1 MALKYLKEIIDTRG
15 YKIQSR
21 DRQIF
26 ERGDLQTFFGFSD
39 NDAIEVLIFDIN
51 DNQLPQSNFGM
62 ARYIPMTTENI
73 RDYFLIAD
81 GTILQMYRFPN
92 EYFIDVERIVK
103 EAGYDNGIFKTQ
115 ITLVNHRVG
124 SNKKFDKLWISE
136 ISPSR
141 TEVRLLPL
149 KRKETEGTDLF
160 ERYGVFMRDGEFRED
175 TITYAINLIE
185 EINPALIATFIKNKY
200 SEDWYF
206 KLKSEFNIQ
215 NFDAFCT
222 NVHKKFVES
231 ALFEFSNRISNPK
244 DLNYGKPKPYKA
256 PLELSK
262 STIKDLCF
270 GLVIR
275 AIDYYLSSPVIRYAS
290 DERLTTDESM
300 DIVGQVSQR
309 TESDISIDVIP
320 PEIKIIDRKKVIVKE
335 ADIILEDLK
344 KKEKPQLPID
354 IIDTPGFKDE
364 PIEFIKPDLPVDLPP
379 NPPVKTEEQEVPV
392 KSGGEISAGGGGGGY
407 DWTSQYDN
415 YNVVDSGL
423 GKERVGARPAENRG
437 NLK

>member
-1 MALKYLKEIIDTRG
+1 MALKFFKEIVDTKAYR
-15 YKIQSR
+15 IESR
-21 DRQIF
+21 DREIF

-39 NDAIEVLIFDIN
+39 NDAIEVIIYDAN

-62 ARYIPMTTENI
+62 ARYIPMNTENI
-73 RDYFLIAD
+73 KDYFLIAD
-81 GTILQMYRFPN
+81 GTIFQRYRFPN
-92 EYFIDVERIVK
+92 EYFIDVERIIK

-115 ITLVNHRVG
+115 ITLINHRVG
-124 SNKKFDKLWISE
+124 SNKKYDKLWIGE

-149 KRKETEGTDLF
+149 KRKETEGTELF
-160 ERYGVFMRDGEFRED
+160 ERYGIFMRDGEFRED

-185 EINPALIATFIKNKY
+185 EINPSLISTFIKNNY
-200 SEDWYF
+200 SENWYN

-215 NFDAFCT
+215 DFDLFSA

-270 GLVIR
+270 QLVVR

-290 DERLTTDESM
+290 DENTMLDASLDET
-300 DIVGQVSQR
+300 IQVLQR
-309 TESDISIDVIP
+309 TQTDVVIDTEP
-320 PEIKIIDRKKVIVKE
+320 PKIRLVDRKKAVVRE
-335 ADIILEDLK
+335 TDIILEETK
-344 KKEKPQLPID
+344 KIELPPPPPID
-354 IIDTPGFKDE
+354 IIDIPRFVE
-364 PIEFIKPDLPVDLPP
+364 PPVEFIKPNLPDVILDIPP
-379 NPPVKTEEQEVPV
+379 KQKETDVVV
-392 KSGGEISAGGGGGGY
+392 GGGGGGGG
-407 DWTSQYDN
+407 WTDSFDTYMT
-415 YNVVDSGL
+415 DSGL
-423 GKERVGARPAENRG
+423 GKAENPMRVKG
-437 NLK
+437 TKDSIK